1 MEFQNIDEIKELFL
15 RGGFDFPDEMMV
27 AGVKY
32 KVSKSPMVASM
43 RDIIKKGKKAM
54 WVYFTSLRE
63 LSQDR
68 GLDHAI
74 VFLWAFKPGTDAIV
88 PASVEVSSKARLPT
102 AGMPTPEAG
111 MEDPIAENTNNG
123 DSVNIPKEKIIG
135 DIVDVII
142 TSMPGS
148 KTIKGKVDTGAD
160 VSSLHAEDYQIS
172 NGQVTFTTP
181 ELSENQITVPVIEK
195 QAIKLSNADMEYRP
209 VIELNIKIND
219 QQLSNVMFNLND
231 RGAMT
236 YPMLVG
242 QNVLECG
249 GFMIDPRIDMVEDV
263 EDYEVDWEA
272 LQEEFKDIEAAS
284 IVEEGEGEGEVLQK
298 LVDFVE
304 DLKK

>member
-1 MEFQNIDEIKELFL
+1 MEFQSIDEIKELFL
-15 RGGFDFPDEMMV
+15 RGGFEFPDEMMV

-32 KVSKSPMVASM
+32 KVSKSPMVISM

-68 GLDHAI
+68 GLNHAI
-74 VFLWAFKPGTDAIV
+74 VFIWAFQNETDAMV
-88 PASVEVSSKARLPT
+88 PAGVEVSTKAKIPL
-102 AGMPTPEAG
+102 AGQSTPVGE
-111 MEDPIAENTNNG
+111 MENPIAENTDNG

-135 DIVDVII
+135 DVVDVII

-148 KTIKGKVDTGAD
+148 KPIKGKVDTGAD
-160 VSSLHAEDYQIS
+160 VSSLHAEDYQIN

-195 QAIKLSNADMEYRP
+195 QAIKLSNGDTEYRP
-209 VIELNIKIND
+209 VIELNIKINEM
-219 QQLSNVMFNLND
+219 QLSNVMFNLND

-236 YPMLVG
+236 HPMLVG

-249 GFMIDPRIDMVEDV
+249 GFMIDPRIDMVED
-263 EDYEVDWEA
+263 EERYEADWEA
-272 LQEEFKDIEAAS
+272 LQEEFKDCEVAS
-284 IVEEGEGEGEVLQK
+284 IVEEDDTEILQK